1 MSIDAV
7 IRIAFAM
14 AFLFVI
20 VPALAWPRRKTETF
34 LEGFFWNFGI
44 GIALI
49 TLLGQLFSLA
59 NLFSFLTLLLIA
71 ALVILL
77 GQSIDRRQAPWRL
90 VKRSSENAFL
100 ALLNI
105 FDGRVNVRRRVRRA
119 YRRAIVALR
128 QKTQPRLVRMQIAG
142 WTALTMIAA
151 ALRFYRPLA
160 SANLGFSDTYV
171 HLYLV
176 KLLEDGRQV
185 DPAWG
190 PYPRGMHFLLM
201 AIHEL
206 TNVDEILLMNFF
218 GAFVGVLITLA
229 VADTTRRLSKSL
241 IAGLLA
247 GFFFAT
253 LVGGPGQYFVLRGA
267 FATNDSSIAAT
278 LRALPYRQLT
288 REAGEFDLALTAF
301 QRQTSTL
308 PQELAIVL
316 LFPAALFLLDF
327 FRKRDP
333 WHLLGFAGCTAA
345 IAAVHSGVVVPL
357 VLMSAL
363 MLVAAWVHRS
373 VSVRSVRAAVIAGF
387 FAVLIGSAWVLGFI
401 AFPYAGGKGALSAE
415 TSVPGSALYYFPFLR
430 KLAGEQATEIVGT
443 RVFVSLTPLLMILIV
458 GAVALA
464 IASLIRR
471 DDLRVNRLWIPMVFL
486 LFLLI
491 HFASVLQ
498 LPQIVETTRNSQWLL
513 MSLIILAGVAMAE
526 LPWSAAR
533 SRAVPATVLVL
544 LLILWTI
551 RVPRLTDPVIHDR
564 IVNYSG
570 YGGTAVAVLNI
581 ERTLEPYTWTIV
593 SYGQEFPMVLRR
605 GFHIPAADFLE
616 RYDPGAD
623 VIPIPTPYI
632 FVVVE
637 KKPHQFEIN
646 TWARRFSRSDL
657 EQRLQTW
664 MHLYQVSHTNL
675 RVFHEDEDVRVYEIA
690 RTPAEIEKMSKQAN
704 Q

>member
-1 MSIDAV
+1 
-7 IRIAFAM
+7 
-14 AFLFVI
+14 
-20 VPALAWPRRKTETF
+20 
-34 LEGFFWNFGI
+34 
-44 GIALI
+44 
-49 TLLGQLFSLA
+49 
-59 NLFSFLTLLLIA
+59 
-71 ALVILL
+71 
-77 GQSIDRRQAPWRL
+77 
-90 VKRSSENAFL
+90 
-100 ALLNI
+100 
-105 FDGRVNVRRRVRRA
+105 
-119 YRRAIVALR
+119 
-128 QKTQPRLVRMQIAG
+128 
-142 WTALTMIAA
+142 
-151 ALRFYRPLA
+151 
-160 SANLGFSDTYV
+160 
-171 HLYLV
+171 
-176 KLLEDGRQV
+176 
-185 DPAWG
+185 
-190 PYPRGMHFLLM
+190 
-201 AIHEL
+201 
-206 TNVDEILLMNFF
+206 MNFF

-247 GFFFAT
+247 GFLFAT

-267 FATNDSSIAAT
+267 FATNDSSLAAT

-316 LFPAALFLLDF
+316 LFPAALFLLEF

-333 WHLLGFAGCTAA
+333 WHLMGFAGCTAA

-363 MLVAAWVHRS
+363 MLFTAWVHRS
-373 VSVRSVRAAVIAGF
+373 VSARSVRAAVIAGF

-401 AFPYAGGKGALSAE
+401 AFPYAGGKGAASAE
-415 TSVPGSALYYFPFLR
+415 TSVPGAALYYFPFLR
-430 KLAGEQATEIVGT
+430 RLAGDQATQIVGT
-443 RVFVSLTPLLMILIV
+443 PVFVSLTPFLMIFIV
-458 GAVALA
+458 VALALA
-464 IASLIRR
+464 IASFIRR

-491 HFASVLQ
+491 HFASMLQ

-513 MSLIILAGVAMAE
+513 MSLIIMGGVAIAE
-526 LPWSAAR
+526 LPMWSGAR
-533 SRAVPATVLVL
+533 SRASASASVLFL
-544 LLILWTI
+544 ALILWTS
-551 RVPRLTDPVIHDR
+551 RVPLLTDPAIHDR

-623 VIPIPTPYI
+623 VIPIPTPHI

-637 KKPHQFEIN
+637 KKPHHFEIN

-657 EQRLQTW
+657 EERLQTW
-664 MHLYQVSHTNL
+664 IHLYQVSHTNL
-675 RVFHEDEDVRVYEIA
+675 RVFHEDDDVRVYEIE
-690 RTPAEIEKMSKQAN
+690 RTPAEIEKISKQAN